1 MFAIISSLLLV
12 LVIADRN
19 PSDLVCDN
27 IAVRQSL
34 WASKF
39 PTNVAFNGFFRA
51 DGNIQFFNP
60 TGQALFAL
68 PLDNSV
74 WHQYFNTNG
83 LLVGDL
89 FLSGAA
95 FGFPGALVLTSRQVS
110 NPIFSSDMVCQTF
123 LAPSPTNL
131 IASYSELA
139 AHGKGFME
147 SKYFSLESATFLQ
160 VFSNEVFSFD
170 SELKTAFSQTNTFVL
185 GNGTA
190 NHYIATSVN
199 FRYTPITMV
208 DANTLGWN
216 NGDVSNVTSGR
227 GFHAGRG
234 AVPHTILS
242 VAQRT
247 QLGL

>member
-1 MFAIISSLLLV
+1 MLLSMAFSEPTVIFNSLILL
-12 LVIADRN
+12 DR
-19 PSDLVCDN
+19 LY
-27 IAVRQSL
+27 
-34 WASKF
+34 
-39 PTNVAFNGFFRA
+39 
-51 DGNIQFFNP
+51 
-60 TGQALFAL
+60 L
-68 PLDNSV
+68 PFHWTTLCGI
-74 WHQYFNTNG
+74 NT
-83 LLVGDL
+83 LTP
-89 FLSGAA
+89 